1 MDHQFR
7 NAAFGGF
14 NRQDVLD
21 YLETAAKERAQQI
34 QTVQQQ
40 LQEVT
45 EDRDRLSAQHQALAA
60 QASELTAQRDALQG
74 RAGELEGQLDD
85 QRTQLET
92 ARAEGERLRSELE
105 QLRQELAQTRQ
116 TLDETRP
123 QAEAYAAIK
132 ERTAGV
138 ELEAHR
144 RAQDVQTAAQLGA
157 QKLRRQ
163 MESWM
168 ARVERE
174 YAEVRSSMDATVSHA
189 AGELQRVGDMLG
201 ALTALMERQDQALE
215 DLSKQYDDT
224 DPEKVPAPM
233 PIAAD

>member
-1 MDHQFR
+1 MDHPFR

-21 YLETAAKERAQQI
+21 YLETADKERAQQI

-40 LQEVT
+40 LQEMT
-45 EDRDRLSAQHQALAA
+45 EERDRLSAQHQALAA
-60 QASELTAQRDALQG
+60 QTSELTAQRDALQG
-74 RAGELEGQLDD
+74 RTGELESDLAGCRVQLDTAQGEG
-85 QRTQLET
+85 QRHGQ
-92 ARAEGERLRSELE
+92 ELE
-105 QLRQELAQTRQ
+105 GAQRELAQVRQ
-116 TLDETRP
+116 VLDEVRP
-123 QAEAYAAIK
+123 LAEAYAAIK

-144 RAQDVQTAAQLGA
+144 RAQDVQTEGQRQA

-163 MESWM
+163 MEGWM

-174 YAEVRSSMDATVSHA
+174 YGEVRSRMDATVSHA
-189 AGELQRVGDMLG
+189 AGELQRVGQLLG
-201 ALTALMERQDQALE
+201 ELTALMETQDQALDE
-215 DLSKQYDDT
+215 LAKQYDAA

-233 PIAAD
+233 PIDAG